1 MRAEFEF
8 DCVYGSGH
16 TRDTGYYYNGW
27 YVVHNSTNVNYT
39 YEEID
44 SDGLTDVENLYD
56 VDSFTAAKPICSL
69 AELIIAVDDDED
81 GEEE

>member
-8 DCVYGSGH
+8 DCVYGGSH
-16 TRDTGYYYNGW
+16 TRDTAYYYNGW
-27 YVVHNSTNVNYT
+27 YVVDGSSNVNYT

-56 VDSFTAAKPICSL
+56 VDTFTAAKPIYSL
-69 AELIIAVDDDED
+69 EELIRAVDDDED